1 MVKKNIC
8 GHLIEAQ
15 ILEIFSDSVR
25 ELSESQLRGLMVS
38 AEFECGP
45 VGVSM
50 MQTSAAPGGPEMSP
64 ASAEASYLR
73 GMAAS
78 VAASGASPY
87 PHPDAILPHSHHP
100 HMQVTQAPLLK
111 TRDLLNPI
119 H

>member
-1 MVKKNIC
+1 
-8 GHLIEAQ
+8 
-15 ILEIFSDSVR
+15 
-25 ELSESQLRGLMVS
+25 MVS

-50 MQTSAAPGGPEMSP
+50 MQTSAAPGDSVLSP

-87 PHPDAILPHSHHP
+87 PHPESILPHSHHP
-100 HMQVTQAPLLK
+100 HMQVRKCYYLWQHCKPSLEFFSILK
-111 TRDLLNPI
+111 IKVERQDKFGSDPAI
-119 H
+119 SGPWR

>member
-1 MVKKNIC
+1 
-8 GHLIEAQ
+8 
-15 ILEIFSDSVR
+15 
-25 ELSESQLRGLMVS
+25 MVS

-87 PHPDAILPHSHHP
+87 PHPEAILPHSHHP
-100 HMQVTQAPLLK
+100 HMQVTLAEQSLVISARLFHVHRN
-111 TRDLLNPI
+111 RDL
-119 H
+119 HVEKYEQV

>member
-1 MVKKNIC
+1 
-8 GHLIEAQ
+8 
-15 ILEIFSDSVR
+15 
-25 ELSESQLRGLMVS
+25 MVS
-38 AEFECGP
+38 AEFDCGP

-87 PHPDAILPHSHHP
+87 PHPEAILPHSHHS
-100 HMQVTQAPLLK
+100 HMQVTLATQSVFLK
-111 TRDLLNPI
+111 I
-119 H
+119 S

>member
-1 MVKKNIC
+1 
-8 GHLIEAQ
+8 
-15 ILEIFSDSVR
+15 
-25 ELSESQLRGLMVS
+25 MVS

-87 PHPDAILPHSHHP
+87 PHPEAILPHSHHP
-100 HMQVTQAPLLK
+100 HMQVTQSPLLK
-111 TRDLLNPI
+111 THGLLNPEKRDSSSI
-119 H
+119 EMKSRLYVCLGYHQRVVSSVCT

>member
-1 MVKKNIC
+1 
-8 GHLIEAQ
+8 
-15 ILEIFSDSVR
+15 
-25 ELSESQLRGLMVS
+25 MVS

-50 MQTSAAPGGPEMSP
+50 MQTSAAPGDSVLSP

-87 PHPDAILPHSHHP
+87 SHPESILPHSHHP
-100 HMQVTQAPLLK
+100 HMQVRHVDSFHVQS
-111 TRDLLNPI
+111 
-119 H
+119 

>member
-1 MVKKNIC
+1 
-8 GHLIEAQ
+8 
-15 ILEIFSDSVR
+15 
-25 ELSESQLRGLMVS
+25 MVS

-50 MQTSAAPGGPEMSP
+50 MQTSAAPGDSVLSP

-87 PHPDAILPHSHHP
+87 SHPESILPHSHHP
-100 HMQVTQAPLLK
+100 HMQVRHVDSFHVQSWK
-111 TRDLLNPI
+111 TRAASLIQIPLGYVSDPATLV
-119 H
+119 